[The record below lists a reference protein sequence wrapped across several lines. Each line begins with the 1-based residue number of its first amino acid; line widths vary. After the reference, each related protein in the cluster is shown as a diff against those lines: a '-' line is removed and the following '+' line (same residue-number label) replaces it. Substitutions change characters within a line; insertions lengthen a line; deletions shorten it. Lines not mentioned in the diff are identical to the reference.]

1 MQNCA
6 FDPAFWQ
13 DINSIPALDR
23 TSWVSNQVPYGTM
36 LFTAYYTFARF

>member
-13 DINSIPALDR
+13 AINSIPALDR
-23 TSWVSNQVPYGTM
+23 TWFHIGTYGTM
-36 LFTAYYTFARF
+36 LFTAHGTFARF